1 MPKPIADDF
10 DFIRARMAEI
20 AEPEAAAEGVCPECE
35 GGGWV
40 QVYSPCPPALTCAP
54 CASTPTTCRARE

>member
-20 AEPEAAAEGVCPECE
+20 ADAAGHNPWCRACEDRGWVRVEPPRRPGFDVCPMCFNP
-35 GGGWV
+35 GDLP
-40 QVYSPCPPALTCAP
+40 SP
-54 CASTPTTCRARE
+54 